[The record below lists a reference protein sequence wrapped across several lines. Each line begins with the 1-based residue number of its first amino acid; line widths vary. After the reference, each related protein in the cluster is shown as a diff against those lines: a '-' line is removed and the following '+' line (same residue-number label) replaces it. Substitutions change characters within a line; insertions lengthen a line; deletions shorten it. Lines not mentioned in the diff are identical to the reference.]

1 MKGQAMHDEPGPLE
15 PDVRA
20 QAWTRVQRAAG
31 YSRGTRE
38 PILIKAICVA
48 LLDLR
53 DRKMDRLP

>member
-1 MKGQAMHDEPGPLE
+1 MHDEPGPLE

-20 QAWTRVQRAAG
+20 QAWKNITAAAT
-31 YSRGTRE
+31 RGTRN
-38 PILIKAICVA
+38 PLIVKDICVA

>member
-1 MKGQAMHDEPGPLE
+1 MHDEPGPLE

-20 QAWTRVQRAAG
+20 QAWKLVQMKAN
-31 YSRGTRE
+31 RGPERDLR
-38 PILIKAICVA
+38 IIHAICVA

>member
-1 MKGQAMHDEPGPLE
+1 MHDEPGPLE

-20 QAWTRVQRAAG
+20 QAWKLVAVGATERPAV
-31 YSRGTRE
+31 
-38 PILIKAICVA
+38 PDLIISALCVA

>member
-1 MKGQAMHDEPGPLE
+1 MHDEPGPLE

-20 QAWTRVQRAAG
+20 EAWTRVQRAAG